1 VKASA
6 PRDRSR
12 AVRDNGAVTRLLVLG
27 AGPAQLGVLAAARA
41 RDLTVVAADRD
52 PSAPGFS
59 YADRR
64 AIVSIEDEPAI
75 ERLARAEDVNGI
87 IAPGSDHA
95 VAVAARVAER
105 LALPLP
111 VPPEVA
117 TLAVNKLKQR
127 ERLTAAAIAQPRSL
141 VCRTLA
147 EVADAAAE
155 LGYPVVIEA
164 PDRAGE
170 RSVALSSDREALA
183 AAAAEALADAHGD
196 YCLVEELVTG
206 PTVTVNAF
214 SVGGRFVPLT
224 VTDRELAPPPAFG
237 VTLAHVWPAELEPAA
252 IAGAIA
258 IAGAAARA
266 LGVVDGPTTT
276 QVLIPDEGP
285 PLLAKVSAR
294 VGGGHDGELCRVA
307 LGVDANALAVAVAL
321 GEEVR
326 AQDLAPSRGVGAAC
340 VRFLV
345 APAGV
350 LHEVRAV
357 DEAFAIDGVRGI
369 RIYRKPGHVFREL
382 RRASD
387 RAGAVLVTGDTR
399 DDALDAA
406 DEAAERIRFVT
417 RAVEAVA

>member
-1 VKASA
+1 MM
-6 PRDRSR
+6 
-12 AVRDNGAVTRLLVLG
+12 RLLVLG

-41 RDLTVVAADRD
+41 RAGSGVGDAEGGGALTVVAADRD
-52 PSAPGFS
+52 PSAPGFR

-75 ERLARAEDVNGI
+75 ERLARAEEVDGI

-111 VPPEVA
+111 ISPEVA
-117 TLAVNKLKQR
+117 TLAVNKLRQR
-127 ERLTAAAIAQPRSL
+127 ERLTAAGIAQPRSL

-155 LGYPVVIEA
+155 LGYPVVVEA

-170 RSVALSSDREALA
+170 RSVALSSDRESLA

-206 PTVTVNAF
+206 STVTVNGF

-237 VTLAHVWPAELEPAA
+237 VTLAHVWPAELESSDIAAA
-252 IAGAIA
+252 IAL
-258 IAGAAARA
+258 AGAAARA
-266 LGVVDGPTTT
+266 VGLVEGPSTT

-285 PLLAKVSAR
+285 PLLAKLSAR
-294 VGGGHDGELCRVA
+294 IGGGHDGELCRVA
-307 LGVDANALAVAVAL
+307 LGVDANALAIAAAL

-357 DEAFAIDGVRGI
+357 GEAFAVAGVRGI

-387 RAGAVLVTGDTR
+387 RAGAILATGDTR